1 MTDMEQIEKEHEKQ
15 MAPRKKEATI
25 KLVEPVTFGSE
36 TISVVILKAPK
47 GKHLKLLPPN
57 PALKDILNM
66 ASKVSGVSSV
76 VIDEMCATDVL
87 AIAEAMGE
95 LL

>member
-1 MTDMEQIEKEHEKQ
+1 MEMEQIEKEHEKQ
-15 MAPRKKEATI
+15 MAPRKKEVVI
-25 KLVEPVTFGSE
+25 KLVEPITFGSE
-36 TISVVILKAPK
+36 TVKEVVLKSPR

-57 PALKDILNM
+57 PALKDILMM
-66 ASKVSGVSSV
+66 ASKVSGVSSAV
-76 VIDEMCATDVL
+76 FDEMCSTDVI

>member
-1 MTDMEQIEKEHEKQ
+1 MEMEEIKEKHEKQ
-15 MAPRKKEATI
+15 TAPRKKEVVV
-25 KLVEPVTFGSE
+25 KLVEPITFGSE
-36 TISVVILKAPK
+36 TVSEVVLKSPR

-66 ASKVSGVSSV
+66 ASKVSGVSGA
-76 VIDEMCATDVL
+76 VIDEMCSTDVI

>member
-1 MTDMEQIEKEHEKQ
+1 MEIEKEIEKQ
-15 MAPRKKEATI
+15 TAPRKREIAV
-25 KLVEPVTFGSE
+25 KLVEPITFGSE
-36 TISVVILKAPK
+36 TISEVVLKAPR

-57 PALKDILNM
+57 PALKDILTM
-66 ASKVSGVSSV
+66 ASKVSGVSGA
-76 VIDEMCATDVL
+76 VIDEMCAADVI

>member
-1 MTDMEQIEKEHEKQ
+1 MEIEVVDKEEKQ
-15 MAPRKKEATI
+15 APRKTEITV
-25 KLVEPVTFGSE
+25 KLVEPISFGSD
-36 TISVVILKAPK
+36 TVTHITLKAPR

-57 PALKDILNM
+57 PALKDILTI
-66 ASKVSGVSSV
+66 ASKVSGVSSA
-76 VIDEMCATDVL
+76 VIDEMCATDVI

>member
-1 MTDMEQIEKEHEKQ
+1 MEMEQVEKEHERQ
-15 MAPRKKEATI
+15 MAPRKKEVVV
-25 KLVEPVTFGSE
+25 KLVEPITFGSE
-36 TISVVILKAPK
+36 TIKEVVLKAPK

-66 ASKVSGVSSV
+66 ASKVSGVSSA
-76 VIDEMCATDVL
+76 VIDEMCSTDVI